1 MVLSVFLLHSF
12 LARLLT
18 INVPSLCIFNGHA
31 IAGGLMIGLT
41 HDKIIMN
48 GDEKSKFRCHLNE
61 IDNGF
66 AIPFGMTKFIQATTS
81 P

>member
-1 MVLSVFLLHSF
+1 
-12 LARLLT
+12 
-18 INVPSLCIFNGHA
+18 
-31 IAGGLMIGLT
+31 MIGLA